1 MSAVDLGDVQDGS
14 SFSPGPS
21 FTDFSS
27 DGSLAISFFIA
38 RTAIIWG
45 SRLGF
50 LCTENLRTSSNCHM
64 TEETIGNRHVPLI
77 TRTH

>member
-27 DGSLAISFFIA
+27 DGSLAISLECNFFY
-38 RTAIIWG
+38 
-45 SRLGF
+45 SENCNNLGIPPWF
-50 LCTENLRTSSNCHM
+50 FMYGKSPNIFELSHD
-64 TEETIGNRHVPLI
+64 
-77 TRTH
+77 